1 MANSILTVCCA
12 PVLQILTK
20 GWQDCLMFHGVEKDT
35 MEEMSKDEE
44 IKKNFLD
51 HNIKKLLLTEWD
63 IDCSAVFTHVFR

>member
-1 MANSILTVCCA
+1 
-12 PVLQILTK
+12 
-20 GWQDCLMFHGVEKDT
+20 MFHGVEKDT

-51 HNIKKLLLTEWD
+51 HNIKKLLLIEWD